1 MTIWQQQKN
10 QNNILLCTLKS
21 VGFIHCTSLLRHVP
35 VYSGLADVTKKQKRK
50 KLKFNVV
57 QTL

>member
-1 MTIWQQQKN
+1 MATAKKN

-35 VYSGLADVTKKQKRK
+35 VYSGFADVTMRNKREK
-50 KLKFNVV
+50 C
-57 QTL
+57 